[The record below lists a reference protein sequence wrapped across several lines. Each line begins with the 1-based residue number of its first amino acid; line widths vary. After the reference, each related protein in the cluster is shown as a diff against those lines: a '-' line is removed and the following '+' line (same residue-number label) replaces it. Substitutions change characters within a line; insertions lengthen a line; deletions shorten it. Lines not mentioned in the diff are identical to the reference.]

1 MGGLGDRTA
10 EILLV
15 EDNEGDAFLIES
27 ALKEAGFASRIRHVA
42 DGPSALEYLHS
53 RPGGSRIPDLVLLDL
68 NLPGMDGREILAQL
82 KGDAELRRI
91 PVIVLTTS
99 DNPQD
104 IQSSY
109 DRLANCY
116 VTKPVQIDEFFE
128 SIRAIA
134 EFWFRVATLPG
145 SN

>member
-1 MGGLGDRTA
+1 MGTLGGRTA

-27 ALKEAGFASRIRHVA
+27 ALREAGFPSHIRHVA
-42 DGPSALEYLHS
+42 DGPAALEYLHS
-53 RPGGSRIPDLVLLDL
+53 ASGGSRAPDLVLLDL
-68 NLPGMDGREILAQL
+68 NLPGMDGREILARL

-99 DNPQD
+99 DNPRD

-116 VTKPVQIDEFFE
+116 VTKPVQIDDFFE

-145 SN
+145 AN